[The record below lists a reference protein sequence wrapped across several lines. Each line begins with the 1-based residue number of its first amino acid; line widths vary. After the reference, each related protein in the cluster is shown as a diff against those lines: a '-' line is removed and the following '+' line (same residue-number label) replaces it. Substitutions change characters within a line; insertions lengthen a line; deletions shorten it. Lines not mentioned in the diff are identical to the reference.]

1 MALKIKNGFPLR
13 RCSWAY
19 VPIVPIALSRK
30 MIRWLDFVCVRQA
43 SSKATNQAAGRTW
56 EEVPGV
62 THGT

>member
-19 VPIVPIALSRK
+19 NPIVPIALSRK

-43 SSKATNQAAGRTW
+43 SSTGTNPAARRNRK
-56 EEVPGV
+56 EVRGV
-62 THGT
+62 TYGT